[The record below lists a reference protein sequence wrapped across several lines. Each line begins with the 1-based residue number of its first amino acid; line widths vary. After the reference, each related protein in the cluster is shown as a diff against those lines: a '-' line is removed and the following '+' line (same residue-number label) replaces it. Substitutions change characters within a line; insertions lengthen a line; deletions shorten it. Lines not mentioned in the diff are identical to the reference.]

1 MGFCLLFLTPIR
13 LGEEVEHWSSIG
25 GETRVTKNL
34 SISYLYCE
42 VERKEKK
49 GRKKKRKKKE
59 KKAHPEGGFNHQRE
73 TFSSL
78 PFTSFL

>member
-1 MGFCLLFLTPIR
+1 LDFCLLFLTPIR

-25 GETRVTKNL
+25 GESRVTKNL

-49 GRKKKRKKKE
+49 GRKEE
-59 KKAHPEGGFNHQRE
+59 KKGLSRRRIQPPKRNLYLFALYL
-73 TFSSL
+73 L
-78 PFTSFL
+78 PLTYH